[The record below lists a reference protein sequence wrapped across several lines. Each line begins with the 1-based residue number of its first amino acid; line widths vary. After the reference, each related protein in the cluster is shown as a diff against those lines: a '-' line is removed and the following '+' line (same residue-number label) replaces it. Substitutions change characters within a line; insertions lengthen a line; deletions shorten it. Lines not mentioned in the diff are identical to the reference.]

1 MQHKENVLAGK
12 NIVNITKASS
22 SVEVVTQN
30 GETFSG
36 DILVGADGIHSSVR
50 SLMWNL
56 ANKVQPGYFPHDEL
70 SSRCPTNFKSI
81 LSHRR
86 KLLIGRTLS
95 IEVPCDYKCLFG
107 ISNPLKAFPTG
118 LQSQVLGN
126 GHSYLIAV
134 GPGGRLYWF
143 LFANIGGRK
152 YGKDIPRYTKQDE
165 ALFVEQRKDD
175 VVGKDGATFGDIYEN
190 RVISVLTALE
200 EYVFE
205 KWHFQRII
213 TIGDAAHKVSG
224 HRSTPT
230 SCQSL
235 LTATRNIP

>member
-107 ISNPLKAFPTG
+107 ISNPLKAFPAG
-118 LQSQVLGN
+118 LQSQVLGK
-126 GHSYLIAV
+126 GHSYLIAS

-143 LFANIGGRK
+143 LFANIRGTK
-152 YGKDIPRYTKQDE
+152 YGTDIPRYTKQDE
-165 ALFVEQRKDD
+165 ALFVEQRKND
-175 VVGKDGATFGDIYEN
+175 VVGEDGATFGDMYEN
-190 RVISVLTALE
+190 RIISVLTALE

-213 TIGDAAHKVSG
+213 TIGDAAHKVSQ
-224 HRSTPT
+224 RLSTLAP
-230 SCQSL
+230 C
-235 LTATRNIP
+235 